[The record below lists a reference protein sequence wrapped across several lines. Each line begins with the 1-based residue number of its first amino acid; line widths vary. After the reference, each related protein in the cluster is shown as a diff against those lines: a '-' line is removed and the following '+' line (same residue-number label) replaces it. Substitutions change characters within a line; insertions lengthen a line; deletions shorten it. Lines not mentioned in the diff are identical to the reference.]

1 MPSPATPK
9 LRLAILD
16 DYQNVALSLADWS
29 AIEND
34 VDISVFNG
42 HLGDTDAVAQA
53 LQGFDI
59 IAAMRERT
67 PFPKTLFDKLPALK
81 LLMTTGMVNRSIDL
95 DAAKARG
102 VTVCGT
108 GSFGNPTA
116 GIAWGLILELTR
128 HIGYEN
134 ARLKAGEPWQT
145 TLGPDVEGLTLGV
158 IGLGKL
164 GTRVGRIALAF
175 GMKVVVWSANITPE
189 RAAAAGFGY
198 AATKEDL
205 LRQSDIVTIHIPL
218 TPSSRGLLG
227 APELALLKPTALLI
241 NTSRGP
247 IIDQAAMLDVL
258 RHKRIA
264 GAGFDVYDI
273 EPLPTDHPVR
283 KLDNVV
289 LTPHLGYVSEQN
301 YRQYFKGIV
310 EDVRG
315 FLDGKPV
322 RVLGGEN

>member
-1 MPSPATPK
+1 MPK
-9 LRLAILD
+9 HRLAILD
-16 DYQNVALSLADWS
+16 DYQNVALSLTDWS
-29 AIEND
+29 GLAAD
-34 VDISVFNG
+34 VETTVFNR
-42 HLGDTDAVAQA
+42 HLGDSDAVARA
-53 LQGFDI
+53 LKGFDI
-59 IAAMRERT
+59 VCAMRERT
-67 PFPKTLFDKLPALK
+67 PFPKALFEKLPALK
-81 LLMTTGMVNRSIDL
+81 LLMTTGMVNRAIDL
-95 DAAKARG
+95 DAAKAHD

-128 HIGYEN
+128 HIGHEN
-134 ARLKAGEPWQT
+134 ARLKAGEPWQS
-145 TLGPDVEGLTLGV
+145 TLGPDVEGLTMGV

-164 GTRVGRIALAF
+164 GTRVGKIALAF
-175 GMKVVVWSANITPE
+175 GMKVIAWSANITPE

-205 LRQSDIVTIHIPL
+205 LRQSDIVSIHIPL
-218 TPSSRGLLG
+218 TPSSRNLLG
-227 APELALLKPTALLI
+227 AKELALLKPSALLI

-247 IIDQAAMLDVL
+247 IIEEAAMLDVL

-264 GAGFDVYDI
+264 GAGFDVFDI
-273 EPLPTDHPVR
+273 EPLPVDHPVR

-301 YRQYFKGIV
+301 YRQYFKGVV
-310 EDVRG
+310 EDIRG

-322 RVLGGEN
+322 RVLGA